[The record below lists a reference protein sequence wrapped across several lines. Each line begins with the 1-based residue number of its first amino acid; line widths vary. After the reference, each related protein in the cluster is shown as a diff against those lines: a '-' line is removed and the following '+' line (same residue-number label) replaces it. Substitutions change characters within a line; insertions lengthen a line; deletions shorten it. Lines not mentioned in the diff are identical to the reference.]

1 MVATSPSPPVVAPAR
16 RRFTVD
22 EYYRMVEAGVLRPDE
37 RLELLD
43 GEIMQMSPIGS
54 RHAAT
59 VSRLNALFSGATTGQ
74 YIISVQNPVCLS
86 QHSELQPDVALLRYR
101 ADYYAAAHPT
111 PADVLLLVEVA
122 DTTLAFDRDR
132 KLPCYAETGTAEVWE
147 VWIVDLERQQI
158 EQCHTPAGAQYRSRR
173 IWTRGETIACHAIA
187 GLSIAVDAIFG

>member
-1 MVATSPSPPVVAPAR
+1 MVATSPSPPVVVPAR

-22 EYYRMVEAGVLRPDE
+22 EYYRMVEAGVLHPDE

-74 YIISVQNPVCLS
+74 YIVSIQNPVRLS

-122 DTTLAFDRDR
+122 DTTLVFDRDR
-132 KLPCYAETGTAEVWE
+132 KVPRYAESGIAE
-147 VWIVDLERQQI
+147 VWIVDLDQQQI
-158 EQCHTPAGAQYRSRR
+158 EQCHTPVGAQYRTRR
-173 IWTRGETIACHAIA
+173 IWTRGETVACDAIA
-187 GLSIAVDAIFG
+187 GLSIAVDAILG

>member
-1 MVATSPSPPVVAPAR
+1 MVATSPLPPFVAPAR

-22 EYYRMVEAGVLRPDE
+22 EYYRMVEAGVLHPDE

-74 YIISVQNPVCLS
+74 YIVSIQNPVRLS
-86 QHSELQPDVALLRYR
+86 QYSELQPDVALLRYR

-122 DTTLAFDRDR
+122 DTTLVFDRDR
-132 KLPCYAETGTAEVWE
+132 KVQRYAESGIAE
-147 VWIVDLERQQI
+147 VWIVDLEHQQI
-158 EQCHTPAGAQYRSRR
+158 EQCHTPVGAQYRTRR
-173 IWTRGETIACHAIA
+173 IWTRGETVACDAIA
-187 GLSIAVDAIFG
+187 GLSIAVDAILG

>member
-59 VSRLNALFSGATTGQ
+59 VSRLNALFSGAATGQ
-74 YIISVQNPVCLS
+74 YIVSVQNPVRLS

-122 DTTLAFDRDR
+122 DTTLVFDRDR
-132 KLPCYAETGTAEVWE
+132 KLPRYAESGIAE
-147 VWIVDLERQQI
+147 VWIVDLEQQQI
-158 EQCHTPAGAQYRSRR
+158 EQCHTPAGAQYRIRR
-173 IWTRGETIACHAIA
+173 IWTRGETVACHAIA